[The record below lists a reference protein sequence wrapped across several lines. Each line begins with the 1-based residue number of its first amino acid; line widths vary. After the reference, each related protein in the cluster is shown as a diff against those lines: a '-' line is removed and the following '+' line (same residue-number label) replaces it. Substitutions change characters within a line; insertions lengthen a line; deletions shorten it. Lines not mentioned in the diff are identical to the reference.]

1 MRKLKIF
8 THCTILTT
16 TPSLFA
22 YPQHNLSQ
30 VTFQAVNYGYQQR
43 PEQPFPQATPQT
55 VSWLGDWWGQEKEE
69 EWVRPNTYDEI
80 IQMLEDLE
88 SGELERRYSP
98 MQLEKVNDYLA
109 ILAKEGILPNEFEEE
124 YELEED
130 TYDLMYGED
139 SAFELTRYLENSHE
153 YMIIPAVLN
162 GYSGYDIIQ
171 CGKIS
176 KAWKKTKK
184 FYKKHKKAIIIGAVV
199 LVAVAAVTIAVVVA
213 SSVGAASAAS
223 TVAGAAG
230 TAGAAASGSGSNSSG
245 SSKSESS
252 GSSSSAP
259 IGSQPQT
266 SSNDIPIFKSAMDE
280 RISSFKENLSH
291 ENFFQPNTSG
301 QGLSL
306 EETGRAVGP
315 LFAHDSFNHF
325 NDYLS
330 SYPQFSQ
337 EIQSIASQNHFS
349 MPSASGNNPVDFG
362 HNEID
367 RRFASNSGLMFSDP
381 AKEVNFNALS
391 YQMRGEAARSYGYYN
406 QSVSDF
412 TKAISMNPSDPTPY
426 LQRSTSYFD
435 MGQYNKSVEDFNHFA
450 AQVENSP
457 EKIPF
462 STPEFTIG
470 FAKGLPK
477 GVYESGK
484 EIMLFLGDLV
494 THPIHTAT
502 QMYDA
507 LSTLA
512 RLAREDQWGVIGEV
526 LSPEIHQLVT
536 QWDTLLS
543 DKRGELAGYAFGK
556 YGADI
561 AAPGAVAKI
570 ASKSEKSAR
579 ELAAVLKNL
588 QKAEGTLVLET
599 AAGVGNTAQV
609 GEIIVAGRR
618 TAFLGD
624 ELGFTAKEMGHL
636 KQAGKLETSVTEA
649 YEHLSLPMKES
660 VKLFDKAQELLKSY
674 KEFMPET
681 QVRELIHQ
689 TGIRTFSRPK
699 SIPENFKIRL
709 SDRGAGMEYVHPT
722 NNHLRIRVMPGKPHS
737 PFPYQQKP
745 YVVQMKDGKA
755 LDKFGN
761 KVAKNAPEAH
771 IPLDEF
777 VYRN

>member
-1 MRKLKIF
+1 VRKLKLF
-8 THCTILTT
+8 TNCTILAT
-16 TPSLFA
+16 TPTLLA
-22 YPQHNLSQ
+22 YPKHNVPQ
-30 VTFQAVNYGYQQR
+30 VSFQVVNQI
-43 PEQPFPQATPQT
+43 PKQPLPTPQT
-55 VSWLGDWWGQEKEE
+55 VSWLGDWWWGSEEQEEQ
-69 EWVRPNTYDEI
+69 WVRPNTYDEI

-98 MQLEKVNDYLA
+98 MQLEKVNDYIA
-109 ILAKEGILPNEFEEE
+109 TLAKEGILPNEFQEEW
-124 YELEED
+124 ELEED
-130 TYDLMYGED
+130 TYDLMYGEG
-139 SAFELTRYLENSHE
+139 SAFQITRYLENIHE

-176 KAWKKTKK
+176 KSWKKTKK
-184 FYKKHKKAIIIGAVV
+184 FCKKHKKAIIIGAVV
-199 LVAVAAVTIAVVVA
+199 VVAVAAVTVAVVVA
-213 SSVGAASAAS
+213 SSAAATSAASAAAA
-223 TVAGAAG
+223 AGAAS
-230 TAGAAASGSGSNSSG
+230 SGSGPGSSG
-245 SSKSESS
+245 SGKSESS
-252 GSSSSAP
+252 GSSSSALS
-259 IGSQPQT
+259 GSQSQT
-266 SSNDIPIFKSAMDE
+266 SANDIPIFKSSMDE
-280 RISSFKENLSH
+280 QISSFKENIAH
-291 ENFFQPNTSG
+291 ENFFQTNTAG

-306 EETGRAVGP
+306 EETGRAIGP
-315 LFAHDSFNHF
+315 LFAHDSFNQF
-325 NDYLS
+325 NNHLS
-330 SYPQFSQ
+330 NYPQFSQ
-337 EIQSIASQNHFS
+337 EVQSIASQYNFS
-349 MPSASGNNPVDFG
+349 MPPGASDNPVGFG

-367 RRFASNSGLMFSDP
+367 NRFSSNSGPMFSDP
-381 AKEVNFNALS
+381 AREVNFNAMS
-391 YQMRGEAARSYGYYN
+391 YQMRGEAARSYGYYD
-406 QSVSDF
+406 QSLSDF
-412 TKAISMNPSDPTPY
+412 TKAISMNPADPTSY
-426 LQRSTSYFD
+426 LQRSASYFD
-435 MGQYNKSVEDFNHFA
+435 IGQYNKSVKDFNRFS
-450 AQVENSP
+450 AQVEKSP

-484 EIMLFLGDLV
+484 GIMLFLGDLV

-512 RLAREDQWGVIGEV
+512 RLARKDQWGVIGEV

-536 QWDTLLS
+536 QWDTLPS

-556 YGADI
+556 HGADI

-570 ASKSEKSAR
+570 ASKSAKSAR

-588 QKAEGTLVLET
+588 QKAEGTLILET
-599 AAGVGNTAQV
+599 AAGVGNTAKV

-624 ELGFTAKEMGHL
+624 ELGFTAKEMGQL
-636 KQAGKLETSVTEA
+636 KQAGKLEATVTEA
-649 YEHLSLPMKES
+649 YEHLNLPMQES
-660 VKLFDKAQELLKSY
+660 IKLFDKAQEFLKPY
-674 KEFMPET
+674 KEFMPEAR
-681 QVRELIHQ
+681 VRELIHQ
-689 TGIRTFSRPK
+689 TGIKTFSRPK
-699 SIPENFKIRL
+699 GIPESFKIRL

-722 NNHLRIRVMPGKPHS
+722 NNHLRIIVMPGKPHS

-745 YVVQMKDGKA
+745 YVVQMQHGKA

-777 VYRN
+777 VYKN